1 MVNSYLTGLFLA
13 IISTLFIGCSFIF
26 KKVGLIRLSNRGLR
40 AGRGGFGY
48 LKDWVWWMGLIFM
61 GVGEL
66 ANFTAYA
73 FAPASLVTPLG
84 ALSVL
89 ISSLLA
95 HKYLKE
101 NLNILSKLGCALAI
115 IGSTVIVLHAPKEG
129 KVDTLDDISYMLA
142 QPLFIAY
149 FMLVIFGS
157 SLLIVIFVPR
167 YGNTNVLVYIGI
179 CSIIGSLSVISC
191 KGLGIG
197 LRQTF
202 DGDSQLTR
210 SLFWILLLSVV
221 ITVSIQMNYLNK
233 ALDIFDTSIVTPIY
247 YVFFTTFVLIAS
259 AILYKEWQSMTIEN
273 VIGNLCGFATII
285 IGIFLLNAF
294 KDINL
299 NLDNL
304 KNQLLNSKG
313 ANSADRYMSEIVVHD
328 PLMPDIRRNFMHSEK
343 PGLISYTMDDDEL

>member
-1 MVNSYLTGLFLA
+1 MLFP
-13 IISTLFIGCSFIF
+13 
-26 KKVGLIRLSNRGLR
+26 VGI
-40 AGRGGFGY
+40 
-48 LKDWVWWMGLIFM
+48 
-61 GVGEL
+61 GEL

-101 NLNILSKLGCALAI
+101 NLNIFSKIGCLLAI
-115 IGSTVIVLHAPKEG
+115 IGSTMIVIHSPKEG
-129 KVDTLDDISYMLA
+129 KIDTLDDISFMLA

-149 FMLVIFGS
+149 FVLVILS
-157 SLLIVIFVPR
+157 TTVLIFIYVPR
-167 YGNTNVLVYIGI
+167 YGNNNILIYVFI

-202 DGDSQLTR
+202 NGSNQLTN
-210 SLFWILLLSVV
+210 SLFWVLLISVC

-247 YVFFTTFVLIAS
+247 YVFFTAFVLIAS
-259 AILYKEWQSMTIEN
+259 AILFREWQSMTVEN
-273 VIGNLCGFATII
+273 IVGDFCGFSTTI

-294 KDINL
+294 KDL
-299 NLDNL
+299 KMNLDNL
-304 KNQLLNSKG
+304 KDQLHSRQMHQD
-313 ANSADRYMSEIVVHD
+313 SYMSDIIVQD
-328 PLMPDIRRNFMHSEK
+328 PLLPDLRRSIK
-343 PGLISYTMDDDEL
+343 PGLITWTMDDDEC

>member
-1 MVNSYLTGLFLA
+1 MLTSFLIGLLLA
-13 IISTLFIGCSFIF
+13 VSSCLFIGVSFIF

-61 GVGEL
+61 AIGEL

-89 ISSLLA
+89 
-95 HKYLKE
+95 
-101 NLNILSKLGCALAI
+101 LGCMLAI

-129 KVDTLDDISYMLA
+129 KIDTLDEISYMLA
-142 QPLFIAY
+142 EPLFISY
-149 FMLVIFGS
+149 FMSVVLGATILV
-157 SLLIVIFVPR
+157 VVYVPR
-167 YGNTNVLVYIGI
+167 YGNTNVLVYIAI

-197 LRQTF
+197 IRQTF
-202 DGDSQLTR
+202 DGSNQLTR
-210 SLFWILLLSVV
+210 SLFWILLISVI

-233 ALDIFDTSIVTPIY
+233 ALDIFDTSVVTPIY
-247 YVFFTTFVLIAS
+247 YVLFTTFVLIAS
-259 AILYKEWQSMTIEN
+259 AILFKEWQSMTVEN
-273 VIGNLCGFATII
+273 VIGDLCGFSTVV

-294 KDINL
+294 KDLNL
-299 NLDNL
+299 NMENIKYQLMNP
-304 KNQLLNSKG
+304 KNPSSN
-313 ANSADRYMSEIVVHD
+313 DRYMNEIVVHD
-328 PLMPDIRRNFMHSEK
+328 PLMPDIRRSMK
-343 PGLISYTMDDDEL
+343 PGLITWTMDDDEC